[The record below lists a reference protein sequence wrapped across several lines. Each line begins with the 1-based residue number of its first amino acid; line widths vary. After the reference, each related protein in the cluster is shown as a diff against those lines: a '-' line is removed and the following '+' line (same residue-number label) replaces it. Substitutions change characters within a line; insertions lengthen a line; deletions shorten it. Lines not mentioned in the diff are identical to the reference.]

1 MVGKAGKRKEREVLD
16 TLYLKQLDTL
26 YPKPEK
32 PREMKDAILSFSFS
46 LEPQPPR
53 TVLSTFKVGLPW
65 SVKPLE
71 HTLN

>member
-32 PREMKDAILSFSFS
+32 PREMKDALLSFSFS
-46 LEPQPPR
+46 LEPQPRGWRYPQGGSSL
-53 TVLSTFKVGLPW
+53 LSKSL
-65 SVKPLE
+65 
-71 HTLN
+71 